1 MKPRPIFLAFLILAL
16 LLALFG
22 SAQAAPQAVGAGD
35 VLAAV
40 NELRRSQ
47 GLSPYSADGGIA
59 AYAQEHSE
67 YQARIDQW
75 THTHSDGSTAGSRG
89 YVENVAAGNPSYLT
103 SQSIVYEIWA
113 DAIHMKTMVGY
124 ASGSAGVG
132 VASNGSTVYVTL
144 NVLPGNAVAV
154 PTLPGGTPGSGFVY
168 TPIAL
173 VPLRTATPKPS
184 GAVIHDVGYGQSLWA
199 IAMAYGVPG
208 VRIRELNGM
217 AAGQNDIY
225 AGQRLLII
233 PAGSITPP
241 AQVTE
246 AAAAPEV
253 TPSPFITPTRY
264 PTRTPLPTGAPSPT
278 AGPTSNGVRSLKGL
292 DPVLA
297 GLIGM
302 ALLGLALFLVSG
314 VKVNRKA

>member
-1 MKPRPIFLAFLILAL
+1 
-16 LLALFG
+16 
-22 SAQAAPQAVGAGD
+22 
-35 VLAAV
+35 
-40 NELRRSQ
+40 
-47 GLSPYSADGGIA
+47 
-59 AYAQEHSE
+59 
-67 YQARIDQW
+67 
-75 THTHSDGSTAGSRG
+75 
-89 YVENVAAGNPSYLT
+89 
-103 SQSIVYEIWA
+103 
-113 DAIHMKTMVGY
+113 
-124 ASGSAGVG
+124 
-132 VASNGSTVYVTL
+132 
-144 NVLPGNAVAV
+144 
-154 PTLPGGTPGSGFVY
+154 
-168 TPIAL
+168 
-173 VPLRTATPKPS
+173 
-184 GAVIHDVGYGQSLWA
+184 
-199 IAMAYGVPG
+199 
-208 VRIRELNGM
+208 M